1 MLKFASLSLAQ
12 KRFVVSMIEANPSL
26 RDNPKV
32 TLKDCS
38 AHYNDMAAK
47 RDTTGVKLGVPNWL
61 FKANKVERGV
71 YQLPVP
77 NELELA
83 QYEKE
88 LSLKSTPK
96 AVKAKAPKVAKVVKA
111 KAPAK
116 KVAPVAATEVD
127 EDEVEISGSRLEK
140 IISESEYVDED
151 VEDFNEILRQN
162 GIEV

>member
-26 RDNPKV
+26 RQNPKV

-38 AHYNDMAAK
+38 AHYNEMAAK
-47 RDTTGVKLGVPNWL
+47 RDSTGIKLGVPNWL

-77 NELELA
+77 NDM
-83 QYEKE
+83 E
-88 LSLKSTPK
+88 LSDYAKQLTQTAAYKTK
-96 AVKAKAPKVAKVVKA
+96 TAKVKAPKVVKA
-111 KAPAK
+111 KVTKVKATKVVDQEDAPIAK
-116 KVAPVAATEVD
+116 
-127 EDEVEISGSRLEK
+127 GRLAK
-140 IISESEYVDED
+140 IIDESVAYDDD

>member
-12 KRFVVSMIEANPSL
+12 KRFVVSMIEAIPSL
-26 RDNPKV
+26 RANPKV

-47 RDTTGVKLGVPNWL
+47 RDETGVKLGVPNWL

-77 NELELA
+77 NELELT

-88 LSLKSTPK
+88 LAQKSAPK

-116 KVAPVAATEVD
+116 KVAPVATDAD
-127 EDEVEISGSRLEK
+127 EDEVEISGSRLNK
-140 IISESEYVDED
+140 IIAESEYVDED

>member
-1 MLKFASLSLAQ
+1 MLKFAALSLAQ

-26 RDNPKV
+26 RANPKV

-88 LSLKSTPK
+88 LAYKSAPK

-116 KVAPVAATEVD
+116 KVAPVAAVD
-127 EDEVEISGSRLEK
+127 EDDVEISGSRLEK
-140 IISESEYVDED
+140 IISESEFVDED

>member
-26 RDNPKV
+26 HANPKV

-88 LSLKSTPK
+88 LSFKSAPK

-116 KVAPVAATEVD
+116 TVAPVAASETD
-127 EDEVEISGSRLEK
+127 EDEVEISGSRLER
-140 IISESEYVDED
+140 IISESEFVDSD

>member
-12 KRFVVSMIEANPSL
+12 KRFVVSMIEANPSV
-26 RDNPKV
+26 RTNSKV

-38 AHYNDMAAK
+38 AHYNAMAAE
-47 RDTTGVKLGVPNWL
+47 RDSTGIKLGVPNWL
-61 FKANKVERGV
+61 FKANKIDRGV
-71 YQLPVP
+71 YQLPIP
-77 NELELA
+77 NALELT

-88 LSLKSTPK
+88 LAQKSTPK
-96 AVKAKAPKVAKVVKA
+96 VAKTKAVKVAKVVKA

-116 KVAPVAATEVD
+116 KVVAPVATDVD
-127 EDEVEISGSRLEK
+127 EDEVEISGSRLNK
-140 IISESEYVDED
+140 IIAESEFIDED

>member
-12 KRFVVSMIEANPSL
+12 KRFVVSMIEANPAL
-26 RDNPKV
+26 RQNPKV

-38 AHYNDMAAK
+38 AHYNEMAAK
-47 RDTTGVKLGVPNWL
+47 RDTTGIKLGVPNWL

-77 NELELA
+77 NDM
-83 QYEKE
+83 E
-88 LSLKSTPK
+88 LSDYAKQLTQTAAYKTK
-96 AVKAKAPKVAKVVKA
+96 TAKVKAPKVVKA
-111 KAPAK
+111 KVTKVKATKVVDQEDAPIAK
-116 KVAPVAATEVD
+116 
-127 EDEVEISGSRLEK
+127 GRLAK
-140 IISESEYVDED
+140 IIDESVAYDDD